1 MAPAPSRGGAGG
13 AVVVQRA
20 ACVSPVLLLFSGHG
34 SEPGLGWRGAPLD
47 RLLRCGALGAVAL
60 GRRFLSLSPGT
71 GGPHEAAAQ
80 LCSARHGLHTQ
91 PQTHRAAAQW
101 GNGGSRAVA
110 LHWFGTGGVWDYAA
124 QSHSAGHAALWRD
137 PPGQWQRC
145 GARCDGVWSDGLCA
159 GKEKHEKAK
168 TTKGE
173 SVYSNGA
180 KEPTMEGVNFKSVKF
195 VVKEES
201 RIPSGSG
208 SYMILRPFCTL
219 VCKTQ

>member
-1 MAPAPSRGGAGG
+1 MAPAPSRGAAGG

-34 SEPGLGWRGAPLD
+34 SEPGLSRRGAPPTASSAAGPSVLW
-47 RLLRCGALGAVAL
+47 RLGVGSTLCLLALVVLMKQLLSSAV
-60 GRRFLSLSPGT
+60 
-71 GGPHEAAAQ
+71 Q
-80 LCSARHGLHTQ
+80 DMGLHSQ

-101 GNGGSRAVA
+101 RNGGSCAVV
-110 LHWFGTGGVWDYAA
+110 LHWVGTGGVWDYAA

-145 GARCDGVWSDGLCA
+145 GARCDGIWSDGLCA

-180 KEPTMEGVNFKSVKF
+180 K
-195 VVKEES
+195 
-201 RIPSGSG
+201 
-208 SYMILRPFCTL
+208 
-219 VCKTQ
+219 